1 MAWIQAVPGSR
12 GPANVP
18 MIPWPCSAIRR
29 RSSRTW
35 RSTTSAMDASNSD
48 LTCFGVVGEEL
59 IERGA
64 IGRVAD
70 PGVAGRI
77 TAGSESRPDA
87 PEQLHVRD
95 VPVDVAGSERID
107 LLGGAVLVE
116 PLRERRAVL
125 ERGPLGRVAHERAV
139 AVARQ
144 RELLDHQRVQ
154 QADEVR
160 ARADDEAGIAERPFE
175 RARAADLIAAL
186 EHEHR
191 PARPREVGGGGEPV
205 VASADDDGVPGT
217 RRQLRGFRS
226 RHRAIMPGCP
236 P

>member
-1 MAWIQAVPGSR
+1 
-12 GPANVP
+12 

-35 RSTTSAMDASNSD
+35 RSTSVGNRRFEQHLSG
-48 LTCFGVVGEEL
+48 FGVVGEEL
-59 IERGA
+59 LERSA
-64 IGRVAD
+64 VGRVAD
-70 PGVAGRI
+70 PRVAGRI

-95 VPVDVAGSERID
+95 VPVDVAGRERTD

-125 ERGPLGRVAHERAV
+125 ERGPLGRVAHERPV

-160 ARADDEAGIAERPFE
+160 ARADHEAGIAERPFE
-175 RARAADLIAAL
+175 RARAADLIAPL

-191 PARPREVGGGGEPV
+191 PARPREVGGGGESV
-205 VASADDDGVPGT
+205 VTRADNDGVPRL
-217 RRQLRGFRS
+217 RRQLLGLRS